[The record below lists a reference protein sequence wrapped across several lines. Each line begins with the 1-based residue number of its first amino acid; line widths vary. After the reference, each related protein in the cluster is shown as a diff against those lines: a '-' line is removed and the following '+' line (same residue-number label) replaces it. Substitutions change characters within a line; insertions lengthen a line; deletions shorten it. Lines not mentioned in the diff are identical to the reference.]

1 MKSAAALSS
10 GRPPW
15 CVSMRPSSWDEPSMQ
30 TEMMVELRRVVESE
44 DAFAVAILFGRP
56 GRGKTTACT
65 VAGMGADVFV
75 DINSSSERRGE
86 ELREALAKFHM
97 ALSNPQ
103 LASDPKRIAVLFID
117 EADGLH
123 EIGQLTLAS
132 FLADI
137 GGGGGGGG
145 CGGGGGGGGR
155 TSSDAPRIR
164 TRVLIACNDL
174 SSIHSS
180 VTSLAK
186 IILEAKHDAE
196 SLKAAALSILAKES
210 ISSIPEDDLQE
221 IIRCS
226 FGDYRTLAQ
235 HLEIYTTLAD
245 SHASPI
251 PYAPSHSAL
260 PCPKSLKDVLVSD
273 EADDKGLRI
282 ISDLWDA
289 GYRQD
294 IFLSWVMQ
302 ILHTNPP
309 TQAKMR
315 LMRLH
320 RKIRCMTPKTVLQ
333 VMGAYV
339 RMFEA

>member
-1 MKSAAALSS
+1 
-10 GRPPW
+10 
-15 CVSMRPSSWDEPSMQ
+15 MQ
-30 TEMMVELRRVVESE
+30 TEMIIELRGLVESE

-65 VAGMGADVFV
+65 VAGSGADVFME
-75 DINSSSERRGE
+75 INSSSERRGE
-86 ELREALAKFHM
+86 DLRDAFSKFHM
-97 ALSNPQ
+97 AISNPKFGG
-103 LASDPKRIAVLFID
+103 DPKRLAVLFVD

-123 EIGQLTLAS
+123 DIGQLTLTS
-132 FLADI
+132 FLADLSS
-137 GGGGGGGG
+137 GVSQP
-145 CGGGGGGGGR
+145 R
-155 TSSDAPRIR
+155 TSPQIR

-210 ISSIPEDDLQE
+210 VAPIPEEDLQE

-235 HLEIYTTLAD
+235 HLEIYTTLAAARAAD
-245 SHASPI
+245 SRAPTI

-260 PCPKSLKDVLVSD
+260 PCPKSLKDVLVGD

-302 ILHTNPP
+302 IVHTNPP